1 MKCDDLLDKV
11 YENGLTIQGDTGNSD
26 AAYGA
31 TALPLLFRLRIRL
44 HCLVCPQ
51 CAQELERFRL
61 VQDVLQND
69 FLPPNADF
77 ADAVMARLEA
87 ENPVLF
93 DAEGPDGVYDE
104 TEGVSLRFWIVTGC
118 FLLVSLS
125 SSFFGMDFIK
135 VALREGA
142 SFLLPLG
149 ITIGA
154 VLSCYGAIFIGSHI
168 KELSERF
175 GLR

>member
-1 MKCDDLLDKV
+1 MKCDDLLERV
-11 YENGLTIQGDTGNSD
+11 YEASGVAGNG
-26 AAYGA
+26 AAADGA

-44 HCLVCPQ
+44 HCLFCPQ
-51 CAQELERFRL
+51 CAQELERFQL
-61 VQDVLQND
+61 VRDVLRDD
-69 FLPPNADF
+69 FLPPGADF

-87 ENPVLF
+87 ENPALY
-93 DAEGPDGVYDE
+93 DAQGPDGIYDE
-104 TEGVSLRFWIVTGC
+104 TEGVSLRFWIVAGC

-125 SSFFGMDFIK
+125 SSFFGIDFIK

-142 SFLLPLG
+142 SYLLPLG

>member
-1 MKCDDLLDKV
+1 MKCDDLLDRA
-11 YENGLTIQGDTGNSD
+11 YEFSGDTG
-26 AAYGA
+26 
-31 TALPLLFRLRIRL
+31 LPLLFRLRIRL

-61 VQDVLQND
+61 VQDILRND
-69 FLPPNADF
+69 FLPGGADF
-77 ADAVMARLEA
+77 ADAVMARIGA
-87 ENPVLF
+87 EDPALS
-93 DAEGPDGVYDE
+93 DAEGGADGIYE
-104 TEGVSLRFWIVTGC
+104 EPEGVSLRFWVGAGF
-118 FLLVSLS
+118 FLLFSLS

-142 SFLLPLG
+142 SYLLPLG

-154 VLSCYGAIFIGSHI
+154 VLSIYGAIFIGSHI